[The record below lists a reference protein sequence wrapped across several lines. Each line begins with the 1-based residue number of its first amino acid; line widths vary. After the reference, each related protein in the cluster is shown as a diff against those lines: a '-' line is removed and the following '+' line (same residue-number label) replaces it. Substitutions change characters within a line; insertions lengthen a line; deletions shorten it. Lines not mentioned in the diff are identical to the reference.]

1 MATSSSLS
9 TNTTT
14 TTIAAASSG
23 TLLAPNNN
31 NTTATTSVDPT
42 MDFTSQLSS
51 LRIKVRNHVHDLA
64 VHYVPFQQSQA
75 YLQAMANDSAL
86 VQSETDPIQFVR
98 SSQYDV
104 WAGTQRLCLYWTERL
119 ALFGSPRAFLP
130 LTLTG
135 TGALTLTDI
144 QTLHAGYPALLP
156 DSLAGPKCVLVDRRN
171 LLPGSATSLET
182 RLRAWFYIFHVL
194 AQDGNLSHNPN
205 VYLLAVSSNNT
216 SVEQT
221 EDWEFVSQATALM
234 ASIFPSLQLHVHLVS
249 VPEEKSGAQQQQQQQ
264 QPPAPAQEADEA
276 TAAVTAFV
284 LFQPC
289 IRLQINVQLH
299 VHAKGQSNLV
309 PELQGLG
316 MAPRG
321 IPTTLGGEW
330 KLEEWYRSFQVRKE
344 WEVQEYQEKI
354 ILAAAAMAANQP
366 HNNNHHHRG
375 PV

>member
-1 MATSSSLS
+1 MATS
-9 TNTTT
+9 TTT
-14 TTIAAASSG
+14 TSG

-31 NTTATTSVDPT
+31 TTATAVES

-130 LTLTG
+130 LALTG

-171 LLPGSATSLET
+171 LLQGSATSLET

-234 ASIFPSLQLHVHLVS
+234 ASIFPSLQLHVHLLS
-249 VPEEKSGAQQQQQQQ
+249 VPEEKSSAQQQQQQQ
-264 QPPAPAQEADEA
+264 QLPQEADEA

-289 IRLQINVQLH
+289 IRLRVNVQLH
-299 VHAKGQSNLV
+299 VPAKGQSNLV

-316 MAPRG
+316 MSPRG

-354 ILAAAAMAANQP
+354 ILAAAAMAANQSNN
-366 HNNNHHHRG
+366 NNNHHHHHG
-375 PV
+375 NNNDNGNGMLPSSA